1 MKPVFILNC
10 GSTSVKYTLFDC
22 ETGCR
27 RLTEG
32 VIERVMERFGN
43 HHKALQMLF
52 TKLHASGRLLHPER
66 LHAAVHRVV
75 HGGERFTEPAVI
87 DREVLAQIRRLMPL
101 APLHNPAN
109 VAGIEAMRN
118 IAPQIRQIA
127 VFDTAFHQTMPP
139 EAYRYAI
146 PQRCYTN
153 EGIRRFGFHGISH
166 HYLRERAA
174 AYLGIESKKANLITL
189 HLGGGASAAAI
200 KEGKSVDT
208 SMGFTPLEGL
218 VMGTRSG
225 DLDPGIV
232 TYWARDLGM
241 EYSEIDTLLNHE
253 SGLAGL
259 CGKSD
264 MRDIL
269 AAVKEGDSS
278 ARFAFDLFCRRIRK
292 YIGAYMVLLDR
303 VDALVFSGGIGSNSA
318 EVREAVCKG
327 LERFGFCID
336 AGRNRRACDDV
347 IQISSEKSASAIL
360 AIRTD
365 EALQMAKE
373 AMQYIT

>member
-1 MKPVFILNC
+1 MKPVFVLNC

-32 VIERVMERFGN
+32 VVERVTERFGN
-43 HHKALQMLF
+43 HHEALQMLF
-52 TKLHASGRLLHPER
+52 TRLKASGHLVHPER
-66 LHAAVHRVV
+66 VHAAVHRVV
-75 HGGERFTEPAVI
+75 HGGEKFTKPAVI

-109 VAGIEAMRN
+109 VAGIEAMRK

-127 VFDTAFHQTMPP
+127 VFDTAFHQTIPP

-166 HYLRERAA
+166 HYLRDRAA
-174 AYLGIESKKANLITL
+174 AYLGIDPEKANLITL

-200 KEGKSVDT
+200 KEGKCIDT

-225 DLDPGIV
+225 DIDPGIV

-241 EYSEIDTLLNHE
+241 EYREIDTLLNRE
-253 SGLAGL
+253 SGLLGL

-269 AAVKEGDSS
+269 AAVREGDQT

-303 VDALVFSGGIGSNSA
+303 VDALIFSGGIGANSG
-318 EVREAVCKG
+318 EVRETVCKG
-327 LERFGFCID
+327 LERFGFVID
-336 AGRNRRACDDV
+336 AERNSRSCNDATL
-347 IQISSEKSASAIL
+347 ISPEGGDCAVL
-360 AIRTD
+360 AVQTD